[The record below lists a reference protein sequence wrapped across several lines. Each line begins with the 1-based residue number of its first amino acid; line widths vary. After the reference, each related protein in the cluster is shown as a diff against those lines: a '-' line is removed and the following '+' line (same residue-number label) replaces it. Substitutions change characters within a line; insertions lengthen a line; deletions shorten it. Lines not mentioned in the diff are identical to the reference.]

1 MTSEVASRDQKRI
14 LHPAVDVSKEVIT
27 TPSLKG
33 SIINLEAYPGSSEE
47 TLRIREG
54 GLTAWLVVLSCFLLN
69 FNILGINY
77 AYGRRN
83 CLHINP
89 LHDTNYIGV
98 YQAHYL
104 LHQFP
109 NQSAEVLCFLCPLII

>member
-1 MTSEVASRDQKRI
+1 MTTEVASQGQKRI
-14 LHPAVDVSKEVIT
+14 FHPAVDASQDVIMT
-27 TPSLKG
+27 TASLRA
-33 SIINLEAYPGSSEE
+33 SIILLDADPGSSKA
-47 TLRIREG
+47 TLREG

-77 AYGRRN
+77 AYGRRI

-109 NQSAEVLCFLCPLII
+109 NQSAEVLCFICPLIM

>member
-1 MTSEVASRDQKRI
+1 MTSEMASRDQKRI
-14 LHPAVDVSKEVIT
+14 FHPAIDVSKEVIAT
-27 TPSLKG
+27 ASLKG
-33 SIINLEAYPGSSEE
+33 SVINLEVYPGSSEE
-47 TLRIREG
+47 TLRVREG

-77 AYGRRN
+77 AYGQRI

-89 LHDTNYIGV
+89 LHDTSHIGV

-109 NQSAEVLCFLCPLII
+109 DQSAEVLCF

>member
-14 LHPAVDVSKEVIT
+14 FHPAVDASKEVMT
-27 TPSLKG
+27 TTASLRD
-33 SIINLEAYPGSSEE
+33 SIINREADPGSSEE
-47 TLRIREG
+47 TLREG

-69 FNILGINY
+69 FNLLGVTY
-77 AYGRRN
+77 AYGQRGP
-83 CLHINP
+83 CFHTNP

-109 NQSAEVLCFLCPLII
+109 NQSAEVLCF

>member
-1 MTSEVASRDQKRI
+1 MASEVASRDQKRI
-14 LHPAVDVSKEVIT
+14 FHPTVDASQDVIMT
-27 TPSLKG
+27 TASLRV
-33 SIINLEAYPGSSEE
+33 SIILLDADPGSSKE
-47 TLRIREG
+47 TLREG

-77 AYGRRN
+77 AYGQRIY
-83 CLHINP
+83 LHINP

-109 NQSAEVLCFLCPLII
+109 NQSAEVLCF